1 MNSGPTNATAMLALR
16 LPPEIE
22 DGLGALA
29 RRTGRSKDDHACGA
43 ILRHLENL
51 ENLAAVEQRLAA
63 VQGGESDPV
72 PVKDLLSRYGAAD

>member
-1 MNSGPTNATAMLALR
+1 MFALR

-22 DGLGALA
+22 DGLEALA
-29 RRTGRSKDDHACGA
+29 RRVGRSKDDHARGA
-43 ILRHLENL
+43 ILDRLDNL

-63 VQGGESDPV
+63 VQSGESDPV

>member
-1 MNSGPTNATAMLALR
+1 MFALR

-51 ENLAAVEQRLAA
+51 ENLAAVEQRRAA